1 MLAVYCITF
10 DGSCSVVD
18 VKLAVAVAVV
28 AVVASVE
35 VVASVVARTVDC
47 CCLLLLLL
55 YKAGAVGM
63 KCSVEEEYEGGG
75 EPAINENLIF
85 KLRIKYKS
93 FLMKHWP
100 KNYLF

>member
-1 MLAVYCITF
+1 
-10 DGSCSVVD
+10 VD
-18 VKLAVAVAVV
+18 VKPAVVVAVV

-35 VVASVVARTVDC
+35 VVDVVARTVDC

-55 YKAGAVGM
+55 YMAGAVGM

-75 EPAINENLIF
+75 DSIINENIF
-85 KLRIKYKS
+85 FKVKTTYKI
-93 FLMKHWP
+93 LVLKMKHWL